1 MKFRK
6 LSYGSPSFLPVVVFR
21 IQAETATALAP
32 PFPPHL
38 HIRARFRR
46 LQFRE
51 NGPVLVAT
59 TPAPNLES
67 IQDGLRQR
75 YLSWRFRLW
84 KSVPAP
90 APIPTWNVWRHSMNT
105 YECMYEYGNY
115 AFHLELFSG
124 EVSLL
129 GVGLHFKFLA
139 ALAPEGWPFSD
150 SGFSFLI
157 QVSQNHLPLN
167 SDFSPDLA
175 HLILEILKNLKFWH
189 TFRIFFFEN
198 HDF

>member
-1 MKFRK
+1 
-6 LSYGSPSFLPVVVFR
+6 
-21 IQAETATALAP
+21 
-32 PFPPHL
+32 
-38 HIRARFRR
+38 
-46 LQFRE
+46 
-51 NGPVLVAT
+51 
-59 TPAPNLES
+59 
-67 IQDGLRQR
+67 
-75 YLSWRFRLW
+75 
-84 KSVPAP
+84 
-90 APIPTWNVWRHSMNT
+90 MNA

-167 SDFSPDLA
+167 SYFSPDLA

-189 TFRIFFFEN
+189 TFRIFFFKN